1 MYTEMK
7 QTIIQSIKVSNEK
20 ATTINR
26 VFGRLTGSH
35 KANIKAAMKEL
46 IREGNIKMIVA
57 TGDAADYLN
66 VQSGTE
72 VYILTN

>member
-7 QTIIQSIKVSNEK
+7 QTIIQAIKASNEK

-35 KANIKAAMKEL
+35 KANIKEAMKEL
-46 IREGNIKMIVA
+46 VREKVVKMVVA
-57 TGDAADYLN
+57 TGEAATYLN

-72 VYILTN
+72 VYILNK